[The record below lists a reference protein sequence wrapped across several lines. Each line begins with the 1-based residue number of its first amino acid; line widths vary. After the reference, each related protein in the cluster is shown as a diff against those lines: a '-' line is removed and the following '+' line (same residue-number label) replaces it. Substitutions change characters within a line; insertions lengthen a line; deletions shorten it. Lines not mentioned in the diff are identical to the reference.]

1 MCKGVPQLCITAKW
15 VHDNK
20 TRQEGSTGGGDHFIT
35 ELHLHIL
42 FLVQISLTTY
52 TVVLWWEM
60 RLKLKA
66 VLRIIMSTK
75 NEKRGRSSTD
85 KSFEISFCST
95 SVRALAQKFNPRISC
110 NDCILCKLRYLFQ
123 KVQSVYFC
131 DCNCNWSKKEKKR
144 LIYRY
149 LFYSHYTPQVFFFL
163 FHNSTALIRRPMFI
177 TFR

>member
-1 MCKGVPQLCITAKW
+1 MCKGVTQLCITAKW

-42 FLVQISLTTY
+42 FLVHIEISVTTY

-85 KSFEISFCST
+85 KSFEISSCST
-95 SVRALAQKFNPRISC
+95 SVPVLAQKFNPRIS
-110 NDCILCKLRYLFQ
+110 
-123 KVQSVYFC
+123 
-131 DCNCNWSKKEKKR
+131 
-144 LIYRY
+144 
-149 LFYSHYTPQVFFFL
+149 
-163 FHNSTALIRRPMFI
+163 
-177 TFR
+177 